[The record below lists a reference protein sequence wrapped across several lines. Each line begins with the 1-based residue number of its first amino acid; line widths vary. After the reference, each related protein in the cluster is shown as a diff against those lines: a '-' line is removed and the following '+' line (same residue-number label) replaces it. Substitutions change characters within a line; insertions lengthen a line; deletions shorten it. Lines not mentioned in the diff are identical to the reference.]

1 MLKYAAQCSC
11 QTQNAIHCLRDM
23 CNFCPF
29 RQTQNDICRWVCK
42 GGLISENFTIWA
54 RIVKKKVPNHSS
66 EHYSPKGKM
75 LRIVS
80 GEYYLGDLS
89 QSKKKNF
96 LRLSHL
102 YLYSVDAIEIFFVNS
117 HQNGATSWIPRD
129 LPKNVKI
136 LITFTTGLYLKHP
149 SFTENFHAPVKTEK
163 IL

>member
-89 QSKKKNF
+89 QSKKKLSEIKPPLF
-96 LRLSHL
+96 GLGSRLASGGGPFP
-102 YLYSVDAIEIFFVNS
+102 YS
-117 HQNGATSWIPRD
+117 
-129 LPKNVKI
+129 
-136 LITFTTGLYLKHP
+136 
-149 SFTENFHAPVKTEK
+149 
-163 IL
+163 